1 MKRIQLAFLLLFAG
15 FLARAGEP
23 YICMQPGRTLVYER
37 HKASN
42 GRFERS
48 TTMEYTGV
56 REDGTARVVGYV
68 FTLRGPG
75 GKALYGGA
83 APMTATVTAD
93 GTVCQD
99 LGASLRAV
107 LHNLFPG
114 ADQRVETVPALLPAD
129 MKPGDRLPDAR
140 CTVRTGVM
148 VHTMDLTEREVLRF
162 ERIRVP
168 AGEFDC
174 VVIREHKVERGVG
187 RNRDTVSESWYAA
200 GVGPVRHDTYRRSGR
215 GALTLDTTEVLKIY

>member
-1 MKRIQLAFLLLFAG
+1 MKRILLAFLLLFAG

-23 YICMQPGRTLVYER
+23 YVCMQPGRTFVYER
-37 HKASN
+37 HKVSN

-48 TTMEYTGV
+48 TTMEYTAV
-56 REDGTARVVGYV
+56 REAEGARVVNYV

-75 GKALYGGA
+75 GRALYGGA
-83 APMTATVTAD
+83 APMSTTVTAD

-99 LGASLRAV
+99 LGASLKAV
-107 LHNLFPG
+107 LHNVFPG
-114 ADQRVETVPALLPAD
+114 ADQSVETVPARLPAD
-129 MKPGDRLPDAR
+129 MKPGDRLPDAH

-148 VHTMDLTEREVLRF
+148 VHTMDLTERVVLRR

-200 GVGPVRHDTYRRSGR
+200 GVGPVRHDTYRRVKGS
-215 GALTLDTTEVLKIY
+215 LTLETTEVLKNY